1 MSARTLV
8 LIVALAMASC
18 VAGPRG
24 AAAAGP
30 RGAAVQP
37 APPGPIDLV
46 RILFGDYSGLCPRD
60 YEYCHG
66 GRHSLCCPFAHGCC
80 AAADGSPT
88 CCVAAPGAYDY
99 GAGGYVPPP
108 PAGAP
113 PPPPPA
119 DDDGYADQPT
129 DDSCPSSDLTCTQG
143 GRRVCC
149 SRDDGCCVDAHGP
162 YCCRR

>member
-1 MSARTLV
+1 MSARTLFLV
-8 LIVALAMASC
+8 ITLMGICA
-18 VAGPRG
+18 AGPLD

-30 RGAAVQP
+30 RGAGVQP
-37 APPGPIDLV
+37 APPGPVDLV

-66 GRHSLCCPFAHGCC
+66 GRHSLCCPFSYGCC

-88 CCVAAPGAYDY
+88 CCVEAPGAYRDDY
-99 GAGGYVPPP
+99 AQGPGSY
-108 PAGAP
+108 AP
-113 PPPPPA
+113 PPPPGYAPPPPPGY
-119 DDDGYADQPT
+119 DDGD
-129 DDSCPSSDLTCTQG
+129 DDSCPSTNLTCSQG

-149 SRDDGCCVDAHGP
+149 SRDDGCCVDSHGP